1 MKCAVIDRL
10 REQIQHRLDQ
20 IMSEAGRLRRALAAL
35 DPLSSSPPA
44 RNDREQA
51 GRARA
56 QARSGAPGSKAS
68 PTRGASAGPVT
79 PALGGSATRGR
90 PARRS
95 ADPEVASSVRTA
107 PGTTRAAAL
116 AGGEPM
122 TAGELARRAA
132 CRAPPSR
139 ARCRGWPAAAR
150 CRRPS
155 EATGSRPPNALTEP
169 ANGAITATLAVA
181 PTEPEHYRH

>member
-20 IMSEAGRLRRALAAL
+20 IMSEADRLRRALAAL
-35 DPLSSSPPA
+35 DPRSSSRPA

-68 PTRGASAGPVT
+68 PTRGASAGRTRAVT

-122 TAGELARRAA
+122 TAGELAEKSGLPRATVSSTLSQAGPQRRDAEG
-132 CRAPPSR
+132 R
-139 ARCRGWPAAAR
+139 ARLPAQG
-150 CRRPS
+150 RR
-155 EATGSRPPNALTEP
+155 TR
-169 ANGAITATLAVA
+169 
-181 PTEPEHYRH
+181 